1 MCIVTGYSLSKC
13 SFRWVSCYCCLIK
26 VAFGGLSNRL
36 WEKPTPHTVRF
47 PCRCHLQ
54 WPENA
59 SSLSIYDAGWRR
71 DLQFFWTRSRI
82 IFLLKGGPTGRLPA
96 SCMSFLSN
104 AAGGLSIK
112 KTQGNLWLLKEIPS
126 ACSRAQRRPFVPRHV
141 SHTFRAQISSS
152 FMKPRFIFA
161 HCNVPVGS
169 GNTGK
174 HCRCTGNTPLPTSHT
189 RIMGSRI
196 EATG

>member
-1 MCIVTGYSLSKC
+1 MHRNWVQSKL
-13 SFRWVSCYCCLIK
+13 RQLLVSVLLLLLNKGCVWGAFLT
-26 VAFGGLSNRL
+26 AFGRNR
-36 WEKPTPHTVRF
+36 PHTL
-47 PCRCHLQ
+47 C
-54 WPENA
+54 
-59 SSLSIYDAGWRR
+59 LSHAGVICS
-71 DLQFFWTRSRI
+71 DLKTPLLCPLMTQPGGGVSVNFFRTRSRT

-126 ACSRAQRRPFVPRHV
+126 ASSRAQRRPFVPRHV

-174 HCRCTGNTPLPTSHT
+174 HCRCTGNTLSPPPTHLLW
-189 RIMGSRI
+189 GQ
-196 EATG
+196 E